1 MGEFEDTVTAL
12 EAAKNRRNQ
21 LRRLIENLVRQYKL
35 VKKEITLHET
45 RVEALCKETEFCG
58 YLDTV
63 NVEVKEFP
71 EK

>member
-1 MGEFEDTVTAL
+1 MGEFEDTLAAL
-12 EAAKNRRNQ
+12 ETAKKRRNQ

-35 VKKEITLHET
+35 VKKEITFHEN
-45 RVEALCKETEFCG
+45 RVEALVKETEFSG